1 MRGGQEGPSKKLSA
15 LKWGSECT
23 SSRQIP
29 GGSIQQPPRRLPGL
43 RCETR
48 TCPLQA
54 LFCEG
59 TEALLCEGTEG
70 SWGAVPESQKS
81 QAGMPHTAPPDLD
94 FHSTQLPLP
103 PAPHPL
109 PQSGS
114 LRGGGGAVGRWL
126 EGSTNTRGRANTV
139 PHPTTSGKNSLAG
152 GVLCFLPGRG
162 GLQLPGR
169 QLAGASGQHGW

>member
-54 LFCEG
+54 L
-59 TEALLCEGTEG
+59 LCEGREG

-103 PAPHPL
+103 PRPPPPKWQPAGVWAAAEHARR
-109 PQSGS
+109 QHKHQGQGQH
-114 LRGGGGAVGRWL
+114 R
-126 EGSTNTRGRANTV
+126 
-139 PHPTTSGKNSLAG
+139 TTSGKNSLAG

>member
-48 TCPLQA
+48 TCLLQ
-54 LFCEG
+54 
-59 TEALLCEGTEG
+59 ALLCEGTEG

-103 PAPHPL
+103 PAPP
-109 PQSGS
+109 PSTPKWQPSGW
-114 LRGGGGAVGRWL
+114 GGGRWEGGWKAARTPGAGPTPYHIL
-126 EGSTNTRGRANTV
+126 
-139 PHPTTSGKNSLAG
+139 PHPGRTVWQEGCFVSSLAG
-152 GVLCFLPGRG
+152 VGSSSQGGSSLGLQASMGGRG
-162 GLQLPGR
+162 T
-169 QLAGASGQHGW
+169 A